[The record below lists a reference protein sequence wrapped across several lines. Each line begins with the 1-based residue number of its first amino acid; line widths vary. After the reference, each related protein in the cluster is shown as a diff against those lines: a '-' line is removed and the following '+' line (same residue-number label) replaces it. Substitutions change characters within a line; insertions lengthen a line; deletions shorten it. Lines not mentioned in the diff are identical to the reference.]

1 MQMKRAPRAEFHVV
15 VRGSCWL
22 QVAGYKAPISLG
34 SGDLVV
40 LPKGT
45 PHCLLDSPDSRV
57 RPAEEILEG
66 QNLENYGPV
75 TYGGSGLPAT
85 VLCGYFE
92 FDGSRPHP
100 IVGALPELVHIRSA
114 DRDDIAWLQTA
125 LNFMIHETRAARPG
139 AELVV
144 NRLVEVL
151 FVQVIRAYLQQART
165 PPKIWTAIADRQ
177 IGAALQLMHRTPQ
190 EAWTLEMLA
199 RKIGL
204 SRSAF
209 AARFSALVGET
220 PLRYLTALR
229 MQKAQELLQD
239 GELSMAAIA
248 GEVGYESEPAF
259 SKAFKKAVGKAPG
272 SYRRSAARR
281 S

>member
-1 MQMKRAPRAEFHVV
+1 
-15 VRGSCWL
+15 
-22 QVAGYKAPISLG
+22 
-34 SGDLVV
+34 
-40 LPKGT
+40 
-45 PHCLLDSPDSRV
+45 
-57 RPAEEILEG
+57 
-66 QNLENYGPV
+66 
-75 TYGGSGLPAT
+75 
-85 VLCGYFE
+85 
-92 FDGSRPHP
+92 
-100 IVGALPELVHIRSA
+100 
-114 DRDDIAWLQTA
+114 
-125 LNFMIHETRAARPG
+125 
-139 AELVV
+139 
-144 NRLVEVL
+144 
-151 FVQVIRAYLQQART
+151 
-165 PPKIWTAIADRQ
+165 
-177 IGAALQLMHRTPQ
+177 
-190 EAWTLEMLA
+190 MLA